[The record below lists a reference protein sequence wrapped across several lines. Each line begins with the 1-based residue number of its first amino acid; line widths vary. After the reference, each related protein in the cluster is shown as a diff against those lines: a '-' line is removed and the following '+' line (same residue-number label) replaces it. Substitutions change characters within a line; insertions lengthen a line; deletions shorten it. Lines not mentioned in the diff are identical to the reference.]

1 VRTAAASGDGRAEA
15 LTTVRLGLFGGT
27 FDPPHVGHLLAA
39 SDAFDKLHLDRVMF
53 IPAAS
58 QPFKQG
64 AVTAS
69 ASDRLAMLQ
78 LSVGGDPRFAVDSI
92 EIDRGG
98 LSYTVDT
105 LDALAAR
112 DPQPERFLLVG
123 EDLAEQIG
131 TWHQSER
138 IAALATI
145 VVLVR
150 GDDVGAGGGGRP
162 TLPLSRI
169 ATRRV
174 DVSSSEIRA
183 RVRAGLPLTGFVT
196 EAVAGYIRSASL
208 YR

>member
-1 VRTAAASGDGRAEA
+1 MRTSTAGDDRHAKA

-39 SDAFDKLHLDRVMF
+39 SDAFEALHLDRVVF

-69 ASDRLAMLQ
+69 TADRLTMLR
-78 LSVGGDPRFAVDSI
+78 LSVGDDARFAVDPI

-105 LDALAAR
+105 LEALQAREPDA
-112 DPQPERFLLVG
+112 ERFLLIG
-123 EDLAEQIG
+123 EDLAEQIA
-131 TWHQSER
+131 TWHQAER
-138 IAALATI
+138 IAELATI
-145 VVLVR
+145 VVLAR
-150 GDDVGAGGGGRP
+150 GDDASATRGATAMP
-162 TLPLSRI
+162 IVRI
-169 ATRRV
+169 ASRRV

-196 EAVAGYIRSASL
+196 EAVADYIRSAAL